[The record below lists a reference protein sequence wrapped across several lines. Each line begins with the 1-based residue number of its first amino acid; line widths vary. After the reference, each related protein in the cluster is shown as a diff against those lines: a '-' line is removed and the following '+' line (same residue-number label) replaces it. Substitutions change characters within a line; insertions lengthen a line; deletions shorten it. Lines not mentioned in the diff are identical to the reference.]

1 MQTKQRADASCGWIA
16 CGCKGCGKT
25 RRDCHSE
32 EPQAVLS
39 IAKEES
45 RIAMKIRRA
54 RFFAEFTVSG
64 RAKSFAALR
73 MTAKDS
79 E

>member
-1 MQTKQRADASCGWIA
+1 MPGGIFSPRSGLT
-16 CGCKGCGKT
+16 GCGKT
-25 RRDCHSE
+25 RRHRHSE

-45 RIAMKIRRA
+45 RISMKMRRA
-54 RFFAEFTVSG
+54 R
-64 RAKSFAALR
+64 SFAALR

-79 E
+79 G